1 MFDRRILPYFLLFV
15 ALRMQNCEEDIPTK
29 SDLVVYQNPN
39 MPIEKR
45 VSDLLS
51 RMTLEEKI
59 GQMMQVD
66 RGFIEKISDIKDYF
80 IGSILSGGGST
91 PAVNE
96 PEAWAEMVDNFQLQA
111 VSTRL
116 GIPLIYG
123 IDAVH
128 GHNNVYG
135 AVIFPHNIGLG
146 CTRDPELVRA
156 AARATAEEVA
166 GTGIR
171 WTFSPCLAVARDE
184 RWGRTYESFGETP
197 ELVAMM
203 ATAAVSGYQGND
215 LKNSSSILACAKH
228 FLGDGGTL
236 GGDDQGNNISD
247 ELTMRRIHL
256 PGYLAAIDAGVG
268 SIMASYSS
276 WNGQKMHGNS
286 YLLTTVLKEE
296 LGFSGFVVSDWAGIN
311 QLPGDYATQ
320 LQTAINAGIDM
331 VMLPERYKDF
341 QRTMLQLVA
350 EGRISVQRIDKAVS
364 RILRQKFALGLFE
377 SPFTKKALTA
387 TIGSTAHREIA
398 RACVRKSLVL
408 LKNENKILPIV
419 PQNVMRIHVAGK
431 NANDLGN
438 QCGGWTITWQGGSGP
453 ITIGTTILE
462 AIRARAF
469 SSAISVT
476 YSEDGTRA
484 AGANLG
490 IVVIGERPYAEG
502 VGDRADLALDAEDIA
517 AVTAVHDAGVPTV
530 VVIISGRPLIIG
542 SILDKC
548 DAIIAAWLPGTEATG
563 IADVLF
569 GDYAPVG
576 KLSFSWPRSM
586 SQIPINY
593 GDTTYDPLFAYG
605 FGLTYE

>member
-1 MFDRRILPYFLLFV
+1 
-15 ALRMQNCEEDIPTK
+15 
-29 SDLVVYQNPN
+29 
-39 MPIEKR
+39 
-45 VSDLLS
+45 
-51 RMTLEEKI
+51 
-59 GQMMQVD
+59 
-66 RGFIEKISDIKDYF
+66 
-80 IGSILSGGGST
+80 
-91 PAVNE
+91 
-96 PEAWAEMVDNFQLQA
+96 
-111 VSTRL
+111 
-116 GIPLIYG
+116 
-123 IDAVH
+123 
-128 GHNNVYG
+128 
-135 AVIFPHNIGLG
+135 
-146 CTRDPELVRA
+146 
-156 AARATAEEVA
+156 
-166 GTGIR
+166 
-171 WTFSPCLAVARDE
+171 
-184 RWGRTYESFGETP
+184 
-197 ELVAMM
+197 
-203 ATAAVSGYQGND
+203 
-215 LKNSSSILACAKH
+215 
-228 FLGDGGTL
+228 
-236 GGDDQGNNISD
+236 
-247 ELTMRRIHL
+247 MRRIHL

-286 YLLTTVLKEE
+286 YWLTTVLKEE

-398 RACVRKSLVL
+398 RECVRKSIVL
-408 LKNENKILPIV
+408 LKNENKILPIAPGTV
-419 PQNVMRIHVAGK
+419 RIHVAGK

-438 QCGGWTITWQGGSGP
+438 QCGGWTITWQGDSGP

-462 AIRARAF
+462 AIRVRAF
-469 SSAISVT
+469 SAAISVT
-476 YSEDGTRA
+476 YSEDGSRA
-484 AGANLG
+484 AGANIG

-517 AVTAVHDAGVPTV
+517 AVTAVHDVGVPTV
-530 VVIISGRPLIIG
+530 VLIISGRPLIID
-542 SILDKC
+542 SILNKC

-569 GDYAPVG
+569 GDYTPVG

-593 GDTTYDPLFAYG
+593 GDTNYDPLFAYG